1 MIRLVR
7 LNEVQ
12 YVETEVAS
20 ERLQAEGFII
30 APIPESE
37 EVPEEVPEEVLEE
50 VPEEVLEEVPEEA
63 EEKKSRGRTRRKA
76 VSDDEGDAN

>member
-30 APIPESE
+30 APISES
-37 EVPEEVPEEVLEE
+37 
-50 VPEEVLEEVPEEA
+50 EEVPEEA

>member
-37 EVPEEVPEEVLEE
+37 EVPEEVLEEVL
-50 VPEEVLEEVPEEA
+50 EEA